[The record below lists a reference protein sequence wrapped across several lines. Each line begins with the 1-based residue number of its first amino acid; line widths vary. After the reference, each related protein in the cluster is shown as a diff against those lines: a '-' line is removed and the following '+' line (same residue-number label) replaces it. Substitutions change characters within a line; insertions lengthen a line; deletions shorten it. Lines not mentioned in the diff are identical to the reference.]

1 MRDLGCFCRA
11 RLRLQQAR
19 GLTWV
24 PCVGSTQGLPQTP
37 DLLGVRFVI
46 SSDSAE
52 PVPAEIPALCGP
64 SCIVLCC
71 SFGAVGEAPRTAP
84 PLKSAAA
91 QLIFHRKENVFLF
104 PFECLWQQLGVGRNL
119 CFNKGKKMS
128 SFSKRC
134 WPTLFGDANLWLVS
148 ENFLFFQN
156 SLQLQRNI
164 PCG

>member
-71 SFGAVGEAPRTAP
+71 SFGAVGEAPEDRTAAQVSGRTIDLP
-84 PLKSAAA
+84 PKGKCILISLRVSLAAA
-91 QLIFHRKENVFLF
+91 GCGQELVFQQRQEDVQLL
-104 PFECLWQQLGVGRNL
+104 
-119 CFNKGKKMS
+119 
-128 SFSKRC
+128 
-134 WPTLFGDANLWLVS
+134 
-148 ENFLFFQN
+148 
-156 SLQLQRNI
+156 
-164 PCG
+164 